1 MPKGSKRTL
10 FESEIL
16 PPVSQEDLE
25 DVELDSEDEAL
36 ELEIAEAFFKMDENA
51 RKKIQEKVPI
61 KIIERLKF
69 RMSKEQERKRDSQ
82 SVSKNVG

>member
-1 MPKGSKRTL
+1 M
-10 FESEIL
+10 
-16 PPVSQEDLE
+16 
-25 DVELDSEDEAL
+25 DSEDEAL

-69 RMSKEQERKRDSQ
+69 RMSKE
-82 SVSKNVG
+82 N